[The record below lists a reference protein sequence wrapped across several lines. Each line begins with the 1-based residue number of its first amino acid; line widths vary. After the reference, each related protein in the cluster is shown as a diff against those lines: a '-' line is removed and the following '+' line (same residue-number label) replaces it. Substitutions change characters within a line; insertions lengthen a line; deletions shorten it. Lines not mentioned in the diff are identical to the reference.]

1 VVPPVDF
8 GQPHGQIGP
17 LRIQPARLFKG
28 SRGVGPLPRRET
40 GSPCAKASKARVC
53 GDLSADGYGLISVR
67 QSAQWFH
74 TNQPAPAMTTTIQI
88 MLIMG
93 LLSSA
98 GV

>member
-1 VVPPVDF
+1 MPPVDF
-8 GQPHGQIGP
+8 CQPHGQIGP
-17 LRIQPARLFKG
+17 FRIQPARLFKG
-28 SRGVGPLPRRET
+28 SRGVGPLSRRET
-40 GSPCAKASKARVC
+40 G
-53 GDLSADGYGLISVR
+53 ISVR
-67 QSAQWFH
+67 KGLEGAGLQGSLRRWLWPDQRAPVGQWFH